1 MAVTAGRKNS
11 YQQLLHVSPATSE
24 YQYCGEQHFLE
35 VFDSEYNAFEK
46 DTTGRRSQFFIMSN
60 VGEKTFSETFS
71 SPDPQ
76 KRIFSNSSFE
86 YIPDHSL
93 LLVKM
98 RTAVHEQAHEG
109 LNTLIVGKFT
119 LMNGLDLQLQQM
131 GQVSITSNGRTKAAD
146 KTYRPKDLPQG
157 RSPLWPTVIIEA
169 GYSEQKAKLADDA
182 RWWLLEAD
190 GDLKTA
196 LTISVHTKRKESTVE
211 KWELIPRPTR
221 QDKNKKV
228 AEVTGHIVMSQKEED
243 PIDVTGHLLTLPFEH
258 FFLRPAKSGEGDI
271 ILDKSDMEIIAE
283 LVWNVHPKV

>member
-1 MAVTAGRKNS
+1 MAVTAGKKNS

-35 VFDSEYNAFEK
+35 VLDSEYHAFEK

-119 LMNGLDLQLQQM
+119 LMNGLGLQLQQM

-169 GYSEQKAKLADDA
+169 GYSEEKVKLADDA

-196 LTISVHTKRKESTVE
+196 LTISIHTERKESTVE

-243 PIDVTGHLLTLPFEH
+243 PIDVTGHPLTLPFEH
-258 FFLRPAKSGEGDI
+258 FFLRPANPGEGDI
-271 ILDKSDMEIIAE
+271 ILDKSEMEIIAE